1 MKLKLTVVVKET
13 GKAEK
18 LKNNHEQNKNNKPVF
33 HDAKSRS
40 SPLEVFLQKDVLKI
54 FSKFT
59 GEHPCRTAI
68 SIKLLCIKIALRNG
82 CSPVN
87 LLHIFRICFA

>member
-1 MKLKLTVVVKET
+1 MVVKET
-13 GKAEK
+13 SKAEK
-18 LKNNHEQNKNNKPVF
+18 IKNKHEQNKNNKPVF

-59 GEHPCRTAI
+59 EEHPCRTAI
-68 SIKLLCIKIALRNG
+68 SIKLLCIKIAFEMGALQ
-82 CSPVN
+82 
-87 LLHIFRICFA
+87 

>member
-1 MKLKLTVVVKET
+1 MVVKET

-59 GEHPCRTAI
+59 EEHPCRTAI
-68 SIKLLCIKIALRNG
+68 SIKLLCIKIAFEMGALQ
-82 CSPVN
+82 
-87 LLHIFRICFA
+87 